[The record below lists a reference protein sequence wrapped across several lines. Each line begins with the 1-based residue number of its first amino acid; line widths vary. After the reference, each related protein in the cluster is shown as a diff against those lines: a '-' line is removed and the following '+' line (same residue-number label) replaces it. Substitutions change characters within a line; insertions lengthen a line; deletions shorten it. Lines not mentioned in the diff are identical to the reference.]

1 MKETPENI
9 PFNFVLQLFTE
20 YGRLA
25 LEEVYEKPFQVGADH
40 MTHFNVSGFFT
51 TKTVF
56 HHFKKNDFFI
66 LDSDVPD
73 PRLEL
78 PVRVFLRS
86 GRWKKIPGQT
96 SAGQV
101 SQQ

>member
-56 HHFKKNDFFI
+56 HHFKK
-66 LDSDVPD
+66 
-73 PRLEL
+73 
-78 PVRVFLRS
+78 
-86 GRWKKIPGQT
+86 K
-96 SAGQV
+96 
-101 SQQ
+101 